1 MTDAIKRTIRESAGA
16 RWTALAIV
24 SFTMFCGYLFTDVM
38 SPLKPMLQQS
48 IADGGLAWS
57 SIDFGFFA
65 GAYGFLNVF
74 LFMLVLSGIILDKKG
89 IRFSL
94 IISAAI
100 MVIGA
105 VMQYIAVAKNFAPDA
120 TTQFLF
126 WEMKSQI
133 FWASFGYAVFGVGV
147 EFAGITVSKV
157 IVKWFTGYQ
166 IALAMGL
173 QVSFA
178 RLGSMAGLAFPAM
191 IAIKWGLTTPVLLAT
206 VLLIIGFLSFIFYT
220 FMDKKLDKQ
229 EADVKA
235 ASTEEHVDEEGF
247 RTSDILVILKNKGF
261 WYIALLCVLFYGGVF
276 PFYKFGADLFV
287 NKFGM
292 SPKFAGLVPSIIPI
306 GTLALTP
313 LFGNIYD
320 RKGKGATI
328 MLIGAIMLLIVHI
341 ILFLPGITSVAV
353 GAIAVIFLG
362 IAFSLVPSAM
372 WPSVPK
378 IIPNHLLG
386 TAFALIFYIQNIG
399 LMLIPMS
406 LGIVLDKTNP
416 GVAEQIA
423 AGQDVVY
430 NYTTTMSIFVGLA
443 ALAVIVAIAL
453 LRDDK
458 KEGFGLELPNMQK

>member
-1 MTDAIKRTIRESAGA
+1 MTQAIQKTLRDSAAA

-24 SFTMFCGYLFTDVM
+24 SFTMFCGYLFTDVL
-38 SPLKPMLQQS
+38 SPLKPLLQQS
-48 IADGGLAWS
+48 ISEGGLAWT
-57 SIDFGFFA
+57 SIDFGTFA
-65 GAYGFLNVF
+65 GAYGFMNVF
-74 LFMLVLSGIILDKKG
+74 LLMLIFSGLILDKKG

-94 IISAAI
+94 ILSAGI

-105 VMQYIAVAKNFAPDA
+105 VLQYMAIAKSFAPDA
-120 TTQFLF
+120 TVKFIF
-126 WEMKSQI
+126 WEIKSQV
-133 FWASFGYAVFGVGV
+133 FWASFGYAIFGVGV

-157 IVKWFTGYQ
+157 IVKWFKGYQ

-178 RLGSMAGLAFPAM
+178 RLGSMSGLAFPPM
-191 IAIKWGLTTPVLLAT
+191 IADKWGITTPVLLSV
-206 VLLIIGFLSFIFYT
+206 VLLVIGFLSFIFYT
-220 FMDKKLDKQ
+220 FMDKKLDTQQ
-229 EADVKA
+229 EGAR
-235 ASTEEHVDEEGF
+235 TEEESNDEEAF
-247 RTSDILVILKNKGF
+247 HVKDIFIILKNKGF

-328 MLIGAIMLLIVHI
+328 MLIGAIMLLGVHI
-341 ILFLPGITSVAV
+341 ILFMPGITSVAV
-353 GAIAVIFLG
+353 GALAVIILG
-362 IAFSLVPSAM
+362 VAFSLVPSAM

-378 IIPNHLLG
+378 IIPEHLLG
-386 TAFALIFYIQNIG
+386 TAFALIFFIQNIG
-399 LMLIPMS
+399 LMVIPFA

-430 NYTTTMSIFVGLA
+430 NYTTTMSIFVVLAGLA
-443 ALAVIVAIAL
+443 VLVALGL

-458 KEGFGLELPNMQK
+458 KEGFGLELPNIQK

>member
-1 MTDAIKRTIRESAGA
+1 MAEAIKRTIRDSAGA

-24 SFTMFCGYLFTDVM
+24 SFTMFCGYLFTDVL
-38 SPLKPMLQQS
+38 SPLKPLLQQS
-48 IADGGLAWS
+48 VAEGGLAWT
-57 SIDFGFFA
+57 SIDFGVFA

-74 LFMLVLSGIILDKKG
+74 LLMLIFSGLILDKKG

-94 IISAAI
+94 ILSAAI

-105 VMQYIAVAKNFAPDA
+105 VLKYLAISKSFAADA
-120 TTQFLF
+120 TTTFLF
-126 WEMKSQI
+126 WEVKSQV
-133 FWASFGYAVFGVGV
+133 FWASFGYAIFGVGV

-157 IVKWFTGYQ
+157 IVKWFKGYQ

-178 RLGSMAGLAFPAM
+178 RLGSMSALAFPAI
-191 IAIKWGLTTPVLLAT
+191 IAAKWSITTPVLLGT

-229 EADVKA
+229 EQDNKDLQENQ
-235 ASTEEHVDEEGF
+235 EEEEGF
-247 RTSDILVILKNKGF
+247 HAKDILIILKNKGF

-328 MLIGAIMLLIVHI
+328 MLIGAVMLLGVHI
-341 ILFLPGITSVAV
+341 ILFIPGITSVAV
-353 GAIAVIFLG
+353 GALAVIVLG

-378 IIPNHLLG
+378 IIPEHLLG

-399 LMLIPMS
+399 LMLIPFF
-406 LGIVLDKTNP
+406 LGIVLDKSNP
-416 GVAEQIA
+416 GVAAQIA
-423 AGQDVVY
+423 SGQDVVY
-430 NYTTTMSIFVGLA
+430 NYTVTMSIFVVLA
-443 ALAVIVAIAL
+443 ALAVIVAIGL
-453 LRDDK
+453 KRDDK
-458 KEGFGLELPNMQK
+458 KEGFGLELPNIEH